1 MSKGKLPPGKLQPNN
16 GVAGLDKSLQKT
28 QLNVKPPQAP
38 ENPELSMEQKRIKRQ
53 SEKIGNEKGG
63 LLETTS
69 AGISAGAKVGGAV
82 LNSVTAGMD
91 VDENSSF
98 KTEQAVGDALMS
110 SGNPYAMCCCAGTKV
125 YVNSGEQ
132 KNIECLKQEDGIIG
146 FQNGVVIQQPILNL
160 FPPSMKECLE
170 IETVNGNIL
179 RCSSDHPIYSAKN
192 GRAKRTKVGDRY
204 ARIKEFS
211 FRKAYELKVGEYV
224 AEVGKLDV
232 FGPKYVEDAYLIGM
246 LIGDGTY
253 GNGKGVRLF
262 TGDPCTWKYI
272 EKNGLGLQVDDGQS
286 IGKYNKEFRCYK
298 FYNHVNLL
306 KELGIYGQTRTN
318 KRLPNN
324 LFEWDKDSCAKL
336 LAGLFDT
343 DGCVFFSK
351 KSKLNSNITFYQSNF
366 DLIKQV
372 KDLLLKFGIHSVI
385 SKKSAKDKTIKGQ
398 FVHSKEYYTL
408 TIKRRESVINFY
420 NNIPLNIDY
429 KKEALHKFYLQKIAD
444 TTKDNSYE
452 YNGVVA
458 DKIVRITKLGFLPVY
473 NLEAD
478 ISHTYIAN
486 NIITHNTAGLAVKGM
501 SALSQ
506 ATGTNTNTISKKEAA
521 AVGVSG
527 AGRVANNVLGFM
539 SNIGLLGP
547 GAGALIGKTDSVKM
561 SEQTKSMSNAFGGSV
576 DSIGIAEGMSGG
588 RYFVGRDKINSL
600 IREADRQNRLITDIS
615 LTNTQRKASD
625 YGLDLAQQN
634 LNRYAGNNYQNMHIG
649 KHGMK
654 LMSIEECRRILEV
667 RKEEVQAFHNG
678 GVIGVDINVI
688 PEGKYHAHKNHLG
701 DLSEEFE
708 DLTKKGIPVVAHS
721 EGGEIE
727 QVAEIEKMELIFRLE
742 VTEKLEE
749 LFKDGSDEAMIEAG
763 KLIAYEIMENTQ
775 DNSGE
780 VLKDE

>member
-16 GVAGLDKSLQKT
+16 GVAGLDKSLQRT

-63 LLETTS
+63 LSETAS

-91 VDENSSF
+91 IDENSSF

-110 SGNPYAMCCCAGTKV
+110 SGNPYAMA
-125 YVNSGEQ
+125 
-132 KNIECLKQEDGIIG
+132 
-146 FQNGVVIQQPILNL
+146 
-160 FPPSMKECLE
+160 
-170 IETVNGNIL
+170 
-179 RCSSDHPIYSAKN
+179 
-192 GRAKRTKVGDRY
+192 
-204 ARIKEFS
+204 
-211 FRKAYELKVGEYV
+211 
-224 AEVGKLDV
+224 
-232 FGPKYVEDAYLIGM
+232 
-246 LIGDGTY
+246 
-253 GNGKGVRLF
+253 
-262 TGDPCTWKYI
+262 
-272 EKNGLGLQVDDGQS
+272 
-286 IGKYNKEFRCYK
+286 
-298 FYNHVNLL
+298 
-306 KELGIYGQTRTN
+306 
-318 KRLPNN
+318 
-324 LFEWDKDSCAKL
+324 
-336 LAGLFDT
+336 
-343 DGCVFFSK
+343 
-351 KSKLNSNITFYQSNF
+351 
-366 DLIKQV
+366 
-372 KDLLLKFGIHSVI
+372 
-385 SKKSAKDKTIKGQ
+385 
-398 FVHSKEYYTL
+398 
-408 TIKRRESVINFY
+408 
-420 NNIPLNIDY
+420 
-429 KKEALHKFYLQKIAD
+429 
-444 TTKDNSYE
+444 
-452 YNGVVA
+452 
-458 DKIVRITKLGFLPVY
+458 
-473 NLEAD
+473 
-478 ISHTYIAN
+478 
-486 NIITHNTAGLAVKGM
+486 AGLAVKGM

-561 SEQTKSMSNAFGGSV
+561 SEQTKSMSNAFAGSV
-576 DSIGIAEGMSGG
+576 DSIGTAEGMSGG

-634 LNRYAGNNYQNMHIG
+634 LNRYAGNNYQNMHVG

-654 LMSIEECRRILEV
+654 LMSIEECRRILKA

-678 GVIGVDINVI
+678 GVIGVDVNVI

-763 KLIAYEIMENTQ
+763 KLVAYEIMENTQ

>member
-16 GVAGLDKSLQKT
+16 GIAGLDKSLQKT
-28 QLNVKPPQAP
+28 QLNVKPSQAP

-63 LLETTS
+63 LSETAS

-91 VDENSSF
+91 IDENSSF

-110 SGNPYAMCCCAGTKV
+110 SGNPYAMA
-125 YVNSGEQ
+125 
-132 KNIECLKQEDGIIG
+132 
-146 FQNGVVIQQPILNL
+146 
-160 FPPSMKECLE
+160 
-170 IETVNGNIL
+170 
-179 RCSSDHPIYSAKN
+179 
-192 GRAKRTKVGDRY
+192 
-204 ARIKEFS
+204 
-211 FRKAYELKVGEYV
+211 
-224 AEVGKLDV
+224 
-232 FGPKYVEDAYLIGM
+232 
-246 LIGDGTY
+246 
-253 GNGKGVRLF
+253 
-262 TGDPCTWKYI
+262 
-272 EKNGLGLQVDDGQS
+272 
-286 IGKYNKEFRCYK
+286 
-298 FYNHVNLL
+298 
-306 KELGIYGQTRTN
+306 
-318 KRLPNN
+318 
-324 LFEWDKDSCAKL
+324 
-336 LAGLFDT
+336 
-343 DGCVFFSK
+343 
-351 KSKLNSNITFYQSNF
+351 
-366 DLIKQV
+366 
-372 KDLLLKFGIHSVI
+372 
-385 SKKSAKDKTIKGQ
+385 
-398 FVHSKEYYTL
+398 
-408 TIKRRESVINFY
+408 
-420 NNIPLNIDY
+420 
-429 KKEALHKFYLQKIAD
+429 
-444 TTKDNSYE
+444 
-452 YNGVVA
+452 
-458 DKIVRITKLGFLPVY
+458 
-473 NLEAD
+473 
-478 ISHTYIAN
+478 
-486 NIITHNTAGLAVKGM
+486 AGLAVKGM

-561 SEQTKSMSNAFGGSV
+561 SEQTKSMSNAFAGSV

-634 LNRYAGNNYQNMHIG
+634 LNRYAGNNYQNMHVG

-654 LMSIEECRRILEV
+654 LMSIEECRRILEA

-678 GVIGVDINVI
+678 GVIGVDVNVI

-749 LFKDGSDEAMIEAG
+749 LFKDGSNEAMIEAG
-763 KLIAYEIMENTQ
+763 KLVAYEIMENTQ

>member
-1 MSKGKLPPGKLQPNN
+1 MKKYLPKFQPGGAMSKGKLPPGKLQPNN
-16 GVAGLDKSLQKT
+16 GIAGLDKSLQKT
-28 QLNVKPPQAP
+28 QLNVKPSQAP

-63 LLETTS
+63 LSETAS

-91 VDENSSF
+91 IDENSSF

-110 SGNPYAMCCCAGTKV
+110 SGNPYAMA
-125 YVNSGEQ
+125 
-132 KNIECLKQEDGIIG
+132 
-146 FQNGVVIQQPILNL
+146 
-160 FPPSMKECLE
+160 
-170 IETVNGNIL
+170 
-179 RCSSDHPIYSAKN
+179 
-192 GRAKRTKVGDRY
+192 
-204 ARIKEFS
+204 
-211 FRKAYELKVGEYV
+211 
-224 AEVGKLDV
+224 
-232 FGPKYVEDAYLIGM
+232 
-246 LIGDGTY
+246 
-253 GNGKGVRLF
+253 
-262 TGDPCTWKYI
+262 
-272 EKNGLGLQVDDGQS
+272 
-286 IGKYNKEFRCYK
+286 
-298 FYNHVNLL
+298 
-306 KELGIYGQTRTN
+306 
-318 KRLPNN
+318 
-324 LFEWDKDSCAKL
+324 
-336 LAGLFDT
+336 
-343 DGCVFFSK
+343 
-351 KSKLNSNITFYQSNF
+351 
-366 DLIKQV
+366 
-372 KDLLLKFGIHSVI
+372 
-385 SKKSAKDKTIKGQ
+385 
-398 FVHSKEYYTL
+398 
-408 TIKRRESVINFY
+408 
-420 NNIPLNIDY
+420 
-429 KKEALHKFYLQKIAD
+429 
-444 TTKDNSYE
+444 
-452 YNGVVA
+452 
-458 DKIVRITKLGFLPVY
+458 
-473 NLEAD
+473 
-478 ISHTYIAN
+478 
-486 NIITHNTAGLAVKGM
+486 AGLAVKGM

-561 SEQTKSMSNAFGGSV
+561 SEQTKSMSNAFAGSV

-634 LNRYAGNNYQNMHIG
+634 LNRYAGNNYQNMHVG

-654 LMSIEECRRILEV
+654 LMSIEECRRILEA

-678 GVIGVDINVI
+678 GVIGVDVNVI

-749 LFKDGSDEAMIEAG
+749 LFKDGSNEAMIEAG
-763 KLIAYEIMENTQ
+763 KLVAYEIMENTQ